1 VSAPALLYTK
11 TGCAFCDAARA
22 SLAARG
28 VPTTEV
34 DVTARP
40 HAIPELLKLTAG
52 KRIVPVIVEAGTIII
67 APDGGSEF

>member
-1 VSAPALLYTK
+1 VPAPALLYTK

-22 SLAARG
+22 DLAARG
-28 VPTTEV
+28 VVVREINV
-34 DVTARP
+34 SDRP
-40 HAIPELLKLTAG
+40 HALTELLKLTGG